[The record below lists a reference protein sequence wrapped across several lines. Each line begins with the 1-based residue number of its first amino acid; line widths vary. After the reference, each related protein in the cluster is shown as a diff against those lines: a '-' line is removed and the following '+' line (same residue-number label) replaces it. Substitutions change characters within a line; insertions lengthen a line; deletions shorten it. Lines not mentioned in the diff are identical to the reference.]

1 MENQW
6 NYVELVLI
14 EDSRDEK
21 CVNMDIGQN
30 KFLELLSHVSSK
42 YVPFSR
48 NMVRYFYENLIYER
62 IEKNQKNCEIKT
74 YEKIPINLI
83 IQGKTLK
90 MYSMKSKVPHHLF
103 PSTNKLQDI
112 QFISS
117 MVFRFHNNIYLN
129 FDIIK
134 YPNSS
139 IQTHKVYVNYNYDMT
154 IDIEKVNTIL
164 KDTENQINS
173 SGVHLSNFEL

>member
-1 MENQW
+1 MENW
-6 NYVELVLI
+6 NYVEFVLI
-14 EDSRDEK
+14 DKVEDEK
-21 CVNMDIGQN
+21 CINMDIGRN
-30 KFLELLSHVSSK
+30 KFLELLSHISNK

-48 NMVRYFYENLIYER
+48 NMVRYSYDNLIYER

-74 YEKIPINLI
+74 YEKTPVNVVIAD
-83 IQGKTLK
+83 KTLK

-139 IQTHKVYVNYNYDMT
+139 TQTHKVYINYNCDMA
-154 IDIEKVNTIL
+154 IDIEKVNSIL